1 MATFAIGFC
10 SLSEVESDGYLAL
23 KIRRAR
29 GTSEAVGASDRRSA
43 RVAPDLGGGVGGRLL
58 PWTTLGLLCLRIS
71 HVSTPS
77 GAFEGRLPVIANLPS
92 AAGSS
97 DCSVASRASESAA
110 QAAARVRLAIEEI

>member
-1 MATFAIGFC
+1 MIEHTLHVRSDLIERTFLAI
-10 SLSEVESDGYLAL
+10 
-23 KIRRAR
+23 K
-29 GTSEAVGASDRRSA
+29 
-43 RVAPDLGGGVGGRLL
+43 LGQNNLVYERLGGVGGRLL